1 MAICMSNE
9 EIKAAIHPLYAV
21 PMMECHV
28 PEAGALNAELAD
40 LFLKMEGQGDRYR
53 DPIDRDT
60 QYGIFESDFFLHRR
74 PEAPIRKLFE
84 FVNASLWSLIQG
96 LSQFGEQEMSN
107 IELEMH
113 SWFHVTRKGG
123 FQSAHNHPNA
133 SWSAIYC
140 VDPGDSSAPESG
152 AVRFHD
158 PRTGSDMY
166 RDPSIEHMQ
175 PPYRMGSWQLVH
187 KPGQMLIF
195 PSYLLHEV
203 FPYTGERPRIVVALN
218 AWCRWKTPPVRVAR
232 Q

>member
-1 MAICMSNE
+1 MNNA
-9 EIKAAIHPLYAV
+9 EIKAAVHPLYAV
-21 PMMECHV
+21 PMMECHA
-28 PEAGALNAELAD
+28 PDAGKLNADLVE
-40 LFLKMEGQGDRYR
+40 LFLAMEQGGDKHR
-53 DPIDRDT
+53 DPIRRDT

-74 PEAPIRKLFE
+74 PEPQIRKLFE

-96 LSQFGEQEMSN
+96 LSQFGEEQMSN
-107 IELEMH
+107 IELDMH

-140 VDPGDSSAPESG
+140 VDPGDSASPESG

-175 PPYRMGSWQLVH
+175 SPYRMGPWQLVH

-203 FPYTGERPRIVVALN
+203 FPYTGERPRIVMALN
-218 AWCRWKTPPVRVAR
+218 SWCRWKKPPVRVDR